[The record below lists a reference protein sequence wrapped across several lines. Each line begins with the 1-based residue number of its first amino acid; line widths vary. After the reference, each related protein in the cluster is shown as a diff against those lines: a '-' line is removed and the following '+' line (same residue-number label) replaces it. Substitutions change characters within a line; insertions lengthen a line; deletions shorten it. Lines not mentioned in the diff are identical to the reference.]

1 MKKSNKNILVVAP
14 HADDEI
20 LGCGGS
26 ILKWKESGFN
36 VYVLIMTNANR
47 GDSSLYSQKYISNLR
62 DEAVRANKFLK
73 IDKLFFEDFPAPN
86 LDIFSSTKITSAI
99 NKYIFKL
106 KISKLLL
113 PYYGDLHHDHSKISY
128 AGLVASRPFSKINQV
143 FFYETLSE
151 TEWGYSHNFTPN
163 LFVSFDKK
171 ILEKKIT
178 SFKIYKSQNK
188 NKNHPRSVDGI
199 RALAKFRGLSVCRD
213 FAEAFKIFRYI
224 D

>member
-1 MKKSNKNILVVAP
+1 
-14 HADDEI
+14 
-20 LGCGGS
+20 
-26 ILKWKESGFN
+26 
-36 VYVLIMTNANR
+36 MTNANR
-47 GDSSLYSQKYISNLR
+47 RLSLYSQKYISNLR
-62 DEAVRANKFLK
+62 QAVRANKFLK

-143 FFYETLSE
+143 FFMKLYLKQNGAIHIILLKS
-151 TEWGYSHNFTPN
+151 
-163 LFVSFDKK
+163 FVSFDKK
-171 ILEKKIT
+171 ILEKIT